1 MRKRRFS
8 FRNWM
13 LMVLA
18 GALFIGLTGFLMW
31 NRKEEQETI
40 QALMQEQQEMNGDAP
55 AKKSGEEKEPT
66 ENPDGITSQ
75 PETTATPTPIPTEA
89 PMQNLVSFRGD
100 SFATEDIQEEYGY
113 PAYLK
118 NMLTENGKD
127 VQVEDYTMDAAG
139 SLSQMRLA
147 GVEQSILDEYVAE
160 HKKIAE
166 EQTLRITETK
176 IRDLSEEELIRE
188 DENGIP
194 VICMGYYGG
203 WCSNPEELCDQIQAI
218 LDTYSQQERYLILGL
233 YPSWVEDREAY
244 QQAMVNRWGEHY
256 LQLDDFIRSA
266 ASSSEGR
273 KEIAEAVYEKLTQ
286 MEYI

>member
-1 MRKRRFS
+1 MRKWRFS
-8 FRNWM
+8 FRNWI
-13 LMVLA
+13 LMALA
-18 GALFIGLTGFLMW
+18 GVLCVVLTGFLVW
-31 NRKEEQETI
+31 NRREEQETI
-40 QALMQEQQEMNGDAP
+40 QALMQEQQEINGEAP
-55 AKKSGEEKEPT
+55 SKESGNTEIPD
-66 ENPDGITSQ
+66 ENPAGATTQ
-75 PETTATPTPIPTEA
+75 PEAIATPTPTPTEV
-89 PMQNLVSFRGD
+89 PVQNLLSFRGD
-100 SFATEDIQEEYGY
+100 SFATEDIQEEHGY

-118 NMLTENGKD
+118 NMLIENGKD
-127 VQVEDYTMDAAG
+127 VQMEDYTMDAAG

-176 IRDLSEEELIRE
+176 IRDLSEEELVRE

-194 VICMGYYGG
+194 VICMGFYGG

-218 LDTYSQQERYLILGL
+218 LNTYAQKERYLILGL
-233 YPSWVEDREAY
+233 YPSWIESREAY
-244 QQAMVNRWGEHY
+244 HQAMVNRWGEHY
-256 LQLDDFIRSA
+256 LQLDDFVRNA